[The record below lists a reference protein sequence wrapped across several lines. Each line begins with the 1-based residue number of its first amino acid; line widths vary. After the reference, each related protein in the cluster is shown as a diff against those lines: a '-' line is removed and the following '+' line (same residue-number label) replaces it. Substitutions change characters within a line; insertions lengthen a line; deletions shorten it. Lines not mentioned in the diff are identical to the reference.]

1 MYRMMPSYR
10 DELNGSKA
18 QGAAVK
24 RCIDYSW
31 LMPGHRVLLLSTD
44 SKTRRKQAA
53 APEHKSQ
60 GMDRV
65 EQSEAVQITVFGGPL
80 SHRERFLWS

>member
-1 MYRMMPSYR
+1 
-10 DELNGSKA
+10 
-18 QGAAVK
+18 
-24 RCIDYSW
+24 
-31 LMPGHRVLLLSTD
+31 MPGHRVLFLSTD

-53 APEHKSQ
+53 APEQKSQ

-80 SHRERFLWS
+80 SQRERFLWS

>member
-1 MYRMMPSYR
+1 
-10 DELNGSKA
+10 
-18 QGAAVK
+18 
-24 RCIDYSW
+24 
-31 LMPGHRVLLLSTD
+31 MPGHRVLLSSTD
-44 SKTRRKQAA
+44 SKTRRNQAA

-80 SHRERFLWS
+80 SHVKDFCGHDLSFRPLFASSERCIYGFSIT